1 MSEEEAVEQNDQVEQ
16 AEEPSEN
23 KIFNALY
30 SAAEEEQEQEP
41 REEFTPPSSIHSA
54 LHEIET
60 EEPEAKSEEVSEEQE
75 KEEVVDTKKPK
86 PKHKVKRKIIDP
98 EYKQQP
104 QPVAPAPQQAV
115 DPYVE
120 KLLPEEKEAYEV
132 ASWASRNDPE
142 HKGLNEKYLNFF
154 KAHNELLEKNKED
167 YEFSNSE
174 EYRNFIKSQKPQV
187 NLKSLE
193 RKMWTAEAKNKA
205 MQEMAPQLEQVRR
218 EQLKIKGEPVA
229 KAGMQKTK
237 TDLINAIPSN
247 FAESLKK
254 DGVEKFA
261 KQNPLE
267 AQIIN
272 KHLTSAQNMAGTF
285 HQIVNDVE
293 DYNESNPAHAQLSK
307 FIQDAQDKFIK
318 TGRTQKNGKTF
329 IRRERMPTVPAQDR
343 DKYYTFSDQDVLNL
357 IVRQAKHQIHANI
370 EGMNKAIQQG
380 GWKKEGVVESSQPPN
395 PVPTASPMPKGLTPS
410 KGVAAPAAG
419 EVKQENPILNLLG
432 L

>member
-1 MSEEEAVEQNDQVEQ
+1 MSEEEAVEENEQVEQ
-16 AEEPSEN
+16 TEEASDN

-30 SAAEEEQEQEP
+30 NAAEETEEEP
-41 REEFTPPSSIHSA
+41 REEFKPPANIHSA
-54 LHEIET
+54 LHEIES
-60 EEPEAKSEEVSEEQE
+60 EEPEAKTEEAPEEQE
-75 KEEVVDTKKPK
+75 KVVDTKKPK
-86 PKHKVKRKIIDP
+86 PKHKVKRKIVDP

-104 QPVAPAPQQAV
+104 MPVASAPNQQI

-120 KLLPEEKEAYEV
+120 NLLPEEKEAYEI
-132 ASWASRNDPE
+132 ATWASRNDPE
-142 HKGLNEKYLNFF
+142 HKDLNAKYLKFF

-167 YEFSNSE
+167 YEFSDSV
-174 EYRNFIKSQKPQV
+174 EYKNFIKSQKPQV
-187 NLKSLE
+187 NLKNIE
-193 RKMWTAEAKNKA
+193 RNMWTAEAKNKA
-205 MQEMAPQLEQVRR
+205 MQEMAPQLDQVRR

-229 KAGMQKTK
+229 RAGMQKTK
-237 TDLINAIPSN
+237 TDLISAIPGN

-254 DGVEKFA
+254 DGVENFA

-285 HQIVNDVE
+285 HQIVNDIE
-293 DYNESNPAHAQLSK
+293 DYNESNPAHAALSR

-318 TGRTQKNGKTF
+318 TGRTQRNGKTF

-343 DKYYTFSDQDVLNL
+343 GKYYTFSDEDVLSL
-357 IVRQAKHQIHANI
+357 IVRQAKHQIHENI
-370 EGMNKAIQQG
+370 DGMNKAIQKG
-380 GWKKEGVVESSQPPN
+380 GWKKEGVAPAQPSQPA
-395 PVPTASPMPKGLTPS
+395 PTASSMPKALTPS
-410 KGVAAPAAG
+410 KGVSAPAAG